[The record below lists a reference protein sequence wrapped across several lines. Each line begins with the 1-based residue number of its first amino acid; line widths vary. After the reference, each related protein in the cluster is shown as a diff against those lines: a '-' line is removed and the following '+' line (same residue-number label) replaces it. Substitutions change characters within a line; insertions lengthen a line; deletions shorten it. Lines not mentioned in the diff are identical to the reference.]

1 MRRRHPSSTRTD
13 TLVPYTT
20 LFRSTHVLSN
30 GGRRVGGFIAG
41 FVVGVLVWFTLA
53 STGVA
58 MLAQRAQMLLLII
71 KYLGAAYFMYLAIQ
85 MWFAPVSRLD
95 EEKDTAIPIRT
106 GRLFIASLMLTMG
119 NPKVMVFFIALLPL
133 IIDLRSMTMG
143 LYAAVALAIVVIL
156 SGVLFAYTF
165 AALRARRLFRSPFAL
180 RWLIAYRARRWAARL
195 WSSSPDDAWLASK
208 PARGE

>member
-1 MRRRHPSSTRTD
+1 M
-13 TLVPYTT
+13 
-20 LFRSTHVLSN
+20 
-30 GGRRVGGFIAG
+30 
-41 FVVGVLVWFTLA
+41 
-53 STGVA
+53 A

-71 KYLGAAYFMYLAIQ
+71 KYLGAAYLMYLAIQ

-143 LYAAVALAIVVIL
+143 LYEAVALAIVVIL

-165 AALRARRLFRSPFAL
+165 AALRARRLFRSRSEEHTSELQSLMRSAYAVL
-180 RWLIAYRARRWAARL
+180 WL
-195 WSSSPDDAWLASK
+195 K
-208 PARGE
+208 

>member
-1 MRRRHPSSTRTD
+1 M
-13 TLVPYTT
+13 
-20 LFRSTHVLSN
+20 
-30 GGRRVGGFIAG
+30 
-41 FVVGVLVWFTLA
+41 
-53 STGVA
+53 
-58 MLAQRAQMLLLII
+58 
-71 KYLGAAYFMYLAIQ
+71 
-85 MWFAPVSRLD
+85 
-95 EEKDTAIPIRT
+95 T

-180 RWLIAYRARRWAARL
+180 RWLIAYRARRWEIGRAHVELQSLMRISYAVFCL
-195 WSSSPDDAWLASK
+195 
-208 PARGE
+208 

>member
-1 MRRRHPSSTRTD
+1 
-13 TLVPYTT
+13 
-20 LFRSTHVLSN
+20 
-30 GGRRVGGFIAG
+30 
-41 FVVGVLVWFTLA
+41 
-53 STGVA
+53 
-58 MLAQRAQMLLLII
+58 
-71 KYLGAAYFMYLAIQ
+71 MYLAIQ

-165 AALRARRLFRSPFAL
+165 AALLARRLFRRPFAL
-180 RWLIAYRARRWAARL
+180 RRSEEHTPELQSLMR
-195 WSSSPDDAWLASK
+195 SPYAVSCLQKKHTS
-208 PARGE
+208 PARILLYATH